1 MTPKPS
7 VEKRLKREKKR
18 REDEIIQAARSVILT
33 KNFYGATMD
42 DIASE
47 AGITKPTI
55 YQYFKTKDELFV
67 AIVEP
72 LIESLALQLEAIRK
86 KLEQKK
92 YTSGRE
98 IIADVFNVY
107 YNTFEADPEL
117 YKLFNIFLQVGV
129 VHKMSEDAAT
139 AIKQWGRKCFIEGNL
154 IVAKG
159 IEQGFIKN
167 VDIQQ
172 TTDFMWGS
180 FWGIVQVE
188 QNKWGKEGI
197 SIFLKPVLQYTEEL
211 LISALII
218 K

>member
-1 MTPKPS
+1 M
-7 VEKRLKREKKR
+7 
-18 REDEIIQAARSVILT
+18 
-33 KNFYGATMD
+33 
-42 DIASE
+42 
-47 AGITKPTI
+47 
-55 YQYFKTKDELFV
+55 
-67 AIVEP
+67 
-72 LIESLALQLEAIRK
+72 
-86 KLEQKK
+86 
-92 YTSGRE
+92 
-98 IIADVFNVY
+98 
-107 YNTFEADPEL
+107 
-117 YKLFNIFLQVGV
+117 
-129 VHKMSEDAAT
+129 
-139 AIKQWGRKCFIEGNL
+139 FIEGNL

>member
-1 MTPKPS
+1 MMRKPT

-18 REDEIIQAARSVILT
+18 REDEIIQAARTVILT

-42 DIASE
+42 DIATE

-72 LIESLALQLEAIRK
+72 LIESLALKLEAIRK
-86 KLEQKK
+86 KLENNE
-92 YTSGRE
+92 YTSGRG
-98 IIADVFNVY
+98 IITDVFNVY
-107 YNTFEADPEL
+107 YHTFEADPEL

-129 VHKMSEDAAT
+129 VHRMTEDAASV
-139 AIKQWGRKCFIEGNL
+139 IKKWGRKCFEEGNL
-154 IVAKG
+154 IVSKG
-159 IEQGFIKN
+159 IEQGFIKE
-167 VDIQQ
+167 VDVHH

-197 SIFLKPVLQYTEEL
+197 SIFLKPVLKYTEEL

>member
-18 REDEIIQAARSVILT
+18 REDEIIQAARTVILT

-107 YNTFEADPEL
+107 
-117 YKLFNIFLQVGV
+117 
-129 VHKMSEDAAT
+129 
-139 AIKQWGRKCFIEGNL
+139 
-154 IVAKG
+154 
-159 IEQGFIKN
+159 
-167 VDIQQ
+167 
-172 TTDFMWGS
+172 
-180 FWGIVQVE
+180 
-188 QNKWGKEGI
+188 
-197 SIFLKPVLQYTEEL
+197 
-211 LISALII
+211 
-218 K
+218 